1 MFECMD
7 DCVHLK
13 ACRRIQAIGRK
24 HRLLVPRYCTEECSA
39 YRNIND
45 IVKEVDEAIEWAFDA
60 GRDGYDWTRWDKSKF
75 AEWLIGG
82 EE

>member
-24 HRLLVPRYCTEECSA
+24 NRLLVPRYCTEECSA
-39 YRNIND
+39 YRSIND

-60 GRDGYDWTRWDKSKF
+60 GRDGNDWIRWDKSKF
-75 AEWLIGG
+75 TEWLIGG
-82 EE
+82 DA